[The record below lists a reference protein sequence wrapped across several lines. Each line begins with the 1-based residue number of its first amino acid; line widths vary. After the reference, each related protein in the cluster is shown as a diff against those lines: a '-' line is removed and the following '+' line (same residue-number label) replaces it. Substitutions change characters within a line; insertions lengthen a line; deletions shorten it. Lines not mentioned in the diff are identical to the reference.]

1 MIRKYFT
8 EERAE
13 PSGAV
18 RGHAGLWSPGLGASV
33 PGECVRQ
40 RHPEEEGV
48 ADGRHGSI
56 WGRVAVLRSRKLRH
70 SSPQKSGQ
78 ERFCIPAETLR
89 FTPAALALGVE
100 SV

>member
-1 MIRKYFT
+1 MIGKYFT

-18 RGHAGLWSPGLGASV
+18 RGHAGLWPPGLGAGAW
-33 PGECVRQ
+33 GECVRQ

-70 SSPQKSGQ
+70 SSPRKSEQ
-78 ERFCIPAETLR
+78 EQFCIPDEMLW